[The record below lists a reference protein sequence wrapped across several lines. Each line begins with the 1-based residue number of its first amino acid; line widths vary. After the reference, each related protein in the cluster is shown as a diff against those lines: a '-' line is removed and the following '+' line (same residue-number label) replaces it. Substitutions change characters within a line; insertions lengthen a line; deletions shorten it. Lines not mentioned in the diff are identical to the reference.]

1 MHLELLKDLELMDF
15 EGIYNVS
22 SHPNTLYELYMI
34 LTKLINLS
42 VHVITSCCCVRL
54 LLDVKDLKV

>member
-22 SHPNTLYELYMI
+22 SHPNTLYNIWIKNNE
-34 LTKLINLS
+34 TFFFDG
-42 VHVITSCCCVRL
+42 CQ
-54 LLDVKDLKV
+54 

>member
-1 MHLELLKDLELMDF
+1 MSMSEKDM
-15 EGIYNVS
+15 
-22 SHPNTLYELYMI
+22 LYDLYMI